1 MSTKTTIKR
10 IALVAVAALGLGM
23 LSSVP
28 SNAATVGYSLA
39 VDANDTA
46 NTLESATAVL
56 TLSYYSSTPNDSV
69 TVRAVNASNNSSGYS
84 KIRIALT
91 DSSTSAG
98 TCSTAATNCP
108 TVTTASASAAGTN
121 MAALDDQSAR
131 GDSFTVFAGTTGVR
145 QVNATF
151 SVTMYNISNAGTYN
165 IDFYTFDAFSGATQ
179 VGSTVPR
186 WVVTVTATS
195 RVANGS
201 STLTARQYVAGQS
214 AVSPFGGTKEGTDST
229 TVATKSSTRT
239 TPDFTVYVLQK
250 NALLNAAESFTATVT
265 GNAYIQTG
273 TTRTSANATALT
285 MKAEDTVSGT
295 TATPIYVYSNGTAG
309 TATVSVTTASG
320 LAMGS
325 KTFTFTGLV
334 TGIAVDSRYYTPMTI
349 ARAGGYTTSS
359 MFYVR
364 PTDANGKTIT
374 GQSFATTLTSDATA
388 VASVSVGS
396 YDADYD
402 AYPVDVTTSVG
413 STSGQSSTL
422 TFRVVDPSITTSTA
436 YLTTTQVVTLGG
448 SPLTVTLSL
457 DASSYTPGQAMVIT
471 ATAKDSKGN
480 PVYDGASVPTLTAN
494 KALSATISLTG
505 HGALSGKF
513 AGGKASSISIDTD
526 SSVLNAT
533 NLFAPAAE
541 GTFMISGTFT
551 GSDLAT
557 KFISVEASVG
567 GGSQDALDAANE
579 ATDAA
584 NAATDAANA
593 AAEAA
598 DAATA
603 AAQDAQAA
611 VAELATQVASL
622 IAGIKAQITTLTNLV
637 IKIQKK
643 VKA

>member
-1 MSTKTTIKR
+1 
-10 IALVAVAALGLGM
+10 
-23 LSSVP
+23 
-28 SNAATVGYSLA
+28 
-39 VDANDTA
+39 
-46 NTLESATAVL
+46 
-56 TLSYYSSTPNDSV
+56 
-69 TVRAVNASNNSSGYS
+69 
-84 KIRIALT
+84 
-91 DSSTSAG
+91 
-98 TCSTAATNCP
+98 
-108 TVTTASASAAGTN
+108 
-121 MAALDDQSAR
+121 
-131 GDSFTVFAGTTGVR
+131 
-145 QVNATF
+145 
-151 SVTMYNISNAGTYN
+151 
-165 IDFYTFDAFSGATQ
+165 
-179 VGSTVPR
+179 
-186 WVVTVTATS
+186 
-195 RVANGS
+195 
-201 STLTARQYVAGQS
+201 
-214 AVSPFGGTKEGTDST
+214 
-229 TVATKSSTRT
+229 
-239 TPDFTVYVLQK
+239 
-250 NALLNAAESFTATVT
+250 
-265 GNAYIQTG
+265 
-273 TTRTSANATALT
+273 
-285 MKAEDTVSGT
+285 
-295 TATPIYVYSNGTAG
+295 
-309 TATVSVTTASG
+309 
-320 LAMGS
+320 
-325 KTFTFTGLV
+325 
-334 TGIAVDSRYYTPMTI
+334 
-349 ARAGGYTTSS
+349 
-359 MFYVR
+359 MFYIR

-388 VASVSVGS
+388 VASASVGS
-396 YDADYD
+396 YDSSYD

-422 TFRVVDPSITTSTA
+422 TFRVVDPAVTTSTA

-457 DASSYTPGQAMVIT
+457 DSSSYTPGQAMVIT

-505 HGALSGKF
+505 HGALSGSF